1 MTFAAASTFSKFGC
15 VAEEEG
21 DLDGAARWH
30 RRALAQLTDTSVLLM
45 QSNQALAVMV
55 EGVAALTAARGD
67 HARAAELLG
76 LAHTLQGFRNAIS
89 LEVRRAEAASTLSQ
103 PEFEA
108 AYASGRLLGQPDA
121 LALSF

>member
-1 MTFAAASTFSKFGC
+1 
-15 VAEEEG
+15 
-21 DLDGAARWH
+21 
-30 RRALAQLTDTSVLLM
+30 M